1 MANATTHTVD
11 VKKSSPFAGLE
22 GHVVLDATAITALG
36 AVSSGT
42 VRDVQDILAANCK
55 RANAVATNTI
65 GLAQSIEA

>member
-1 MANATTHTVD
+1 MTATTNTVD
-11 VKKSSPFAGLE
+11 IKKSSPFAGLE
-22 GHVVLDATAITALG
+22 GHVVLDATAISALG

-65 GLAQSIEA
+65 GLATSVEA

>member
-1 MANATTHTVD
+1 MTATTNTVD
-11 VKKSSPFAGLE
+11 VKKTSPFSGME

-36 AVSSGT
+36 NVSSGT

-65 GLAQSIEA
+65 GLATSVEA